1 MLLLH
6 NRRSYYQ
13 GLPVHLA
20 IVLGRKAPFVDAEN
34 FDLAYLLDK
43 DGKTALDLL
52 LENRFRSMGDD
63 LPSLEYVHQLVS
75 GDLPILLSE
84 EQQQQQQ
91 QQQQQSTMSIK
102 SNNFTSTILAF
113 LKRGS
118 GKLRRSTKVYTLEDE
133 DCQHS
138 NRTTSRSIR
147 YVRSNKRC
155 FPGYSWTVIVQREEA
170 FAVQLVE
177 RILTAHKDKSDILSY
192 STDIF
197 GRTHA
202 DIASAKCKLVLN
214 RFRYL
219 HERYDLKLGPPEH
232 KSKLSLIK
240 FAIDRTSSHVKP
252 VVLKFINSRVHFLRE
267 VQSRSIG
274 GFNSEFV
281 IDLLETYD
289 GDSEDRD
296 DVLFRQDAIFKGFSE
311 YPYCVIMEFAD
322 HNLKKLI
329 DQQSICG
336 KEWEEIRSI
345 TRQLA
350 TALEHIHSKG
360 IVHGDI
366 KPSSIVMTGKKLRI
380 IDFDASAS
388 IDRKQNLG
396 AQFSSAY
403 VPPEMLFCCE
413 NASGCSGSDPY
424 RNRLKTLMMMLFL
437 FMKVIWSILY
447 FSLLHRLICG
457 LWERFCISCVLVSIY
472 LSVFKLFRSSKSFLV
487 NYYNSLR

>member
-1 MLLLH
+1 M
-6 NRRSYYQ
+6 
-13 GLPVHLA
+13 
-20 IVLGRKAPFVDAEN
+20 
-34 FDLAYLLDK
+34 
-43 DGKTALDLL
+43 
-52 LENRFRSMGDD
+52 
-63 LPSLEYVHQLVS
+63 
-75 GDLPILLSE
+75 
-84 EQQQQQQ
+84 
-91 QQQQQSTMSIK
+91 
-102 SNNFTSTILAF
+102 
-113 LKRGS
+113 
-118 GKLRRSTKVYTLEDE
+118 
-133 DCQHS
+133 
-138 NRTTSRSIR
+138 
-147 YVRSNKRC
+147 
-155 FPGYSWTVIVQREEA
+155 QREEA

-177 RILTAHKDKSDILSY
+177 RILTAHKDKSDTLSY

-240 FAIDRTSSHVKP
+240 FAIERTSSHVKP
-252 VVLKFINSRVHFLRE
+252 VALKFINSRVHFLRE

-274 GFNSEFV
+274 GFNSDFV
-281 IDLLETYD
+281 IDLLKAYD
-289 GDSEDRD
+289 GDSEDPD

-311 YPYCVIMEFAD
+311 YPYCVVMEVAD

-360 IVHGDI
+360 IVHGDV
-366 KPSSIVMTGKKLRI
+366 KPTNIVMTGKKLRI

-388 IDRKQNLG
+388 IDRNQNLG

-403 VPPEMLFCCE
+403 VPPEMLFCSE
-413 NASGCSGSDPY
+413 NARGCSVVGVRSLQGPPEDVEDVNDDVISIYESHLEYSLLLAAPSFDMWSLGAILY
-424 RNRLKTLMMMLFL
+424 LLCTGEYFICLFL
-437 FMKVIWSILY
+437 I
-447 FSLLHRLICG
+447 
-457 LWERFCISCVLVSIY
+457 
-472 LSVFKLFRSSKSFLV
+472 FLDYQ
-487 NYYNSLR
+487 NHS